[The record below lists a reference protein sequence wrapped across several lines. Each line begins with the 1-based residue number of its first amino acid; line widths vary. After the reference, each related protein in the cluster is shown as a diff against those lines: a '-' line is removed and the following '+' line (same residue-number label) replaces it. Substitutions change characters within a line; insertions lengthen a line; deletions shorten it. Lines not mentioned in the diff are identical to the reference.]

1 MRAFTLRQSNVA
13 ETLSPTRHWRFSLD
27 DAVFYCFLLL
37 VFSLAFMQP
46 FVLLFDYPVPLS
58 DPIFIL
64 TVCVWVIGLVFGRT
78 PRFRWHRFFWLL
90 LLYAAAM
97 LVSAIFSVDP
107 KSSFI
112 KFAGEMYLL
121 SLPVLTFN
129 IIRDEKRLKFAI
141 YTWLSA
147 TLVCTVV
154 GIITLVLF
162 YIDRT
167 NWLLGF
173 TLFQF
178 GTLPPGDYPRL
189 RSTFLN
195 GNMLCNYLNVGLM
208 LALVT
213 GSLGWI
219 NRKVSVIVVSAI
231 VVCALF
237 TISPGL
243 GGLALSSSIW
253 LWLQLKEN
261 RRPLAFIALFFGVGF
276 SAAFIAAAMIAPNHH
291 ATAPFHLHLPLI
303 EYRIDP
309 SSRVMTWIGA
319 WETFA
324 ANPLTGNGLGR
335 DACRITYFDLSG
347 RYQVLTDAHNT
358 ALNVAA
364 ESGIFALTAIG
375 LICMYFLRRL
385 FPLRIDSPTDRL
397 RVGLIL
403 AFVGAFIYQGISGS
417 FEDARYLW
425 VLMGLIAATGNAGS
439 QPA

>member
-1 MRAFTLRQSNVA
+1 
-13 ETLSPTRHWRFSLD
+13 
-27 DAVFYCFLLL
+27 
-37 VFSLAFMQP
+37 MQP
-46 FVLLFDYPVPLS
+46 FVLLFGYPVPLS
-58 DPIFIL
+58 DLIFIL
-64 TVCVWVIGLVFGRT
+64 TIGVWVLGLAIRT
-78 PRFRWHRFFWLL
+78 TSSFRWHGFFWLL

-112 KFAGEMYLL
+112 KFAGEIYLL

-129 IIRDEKRLKFAI
+129 IIKDENRLKLTV
-141 YTWLSA
+141 YTWLAA
-147 TLVCTVV
+147 TLVCAVV

-162 YIDRT
+162 YVDRT
-167 NWLLGF
+167 NWLLSF

-208 LALVT
+208 LALVS
-213 GSLGWI
+213 GKLGWI
-219 NRKVSVIVVSAI
+219 NRKVFAVVVSAI
-231 VVCALF
+231 VVCACF

-243 GGLALSSSIW
+243 GGLALSSALW
-253 LWLQLKEN
+253 LWLLFKEN
-261 RRPLAFIALFFGVGF
+261 RRPLAFFLLFLGVGL
-276 SAAFIAAAMIAPNHH
+276 SAAFLCAAMIAPNHH

-303 EYRIDP
+303 EYQIDP
-309 SSRVMTWIGA
+309 SSRVMTWMGA
-319 WETFA
+319 WETFV
-324 ANPLTGNGLGR
+324 ANPLTGRGLGQ

-347 RYQVLTDAHNT
+347 QNQVLTDAHNT
-358 ALNVAA
+358 FLNVAA
-364 ESGIFALTAIG
+364 EAGIFALAAIVM
-375 LICMYFLRRL
+375 ICLYFVRRL
-385 FPLRIDSPTDRL
+385 FPLKIDSKTDQL

-417 FEDARYLW
+417 FEDARHLW
-425 VLMGLIAATGNAGS
+425 VLIGLIAATGNAGS